1 MTTKYNGGEKV
12 RNKEERFFQVVLFL
26 LTLFLIGYLSISN
39 YRINKKRAEIAE
51 EVNILMGQ
59 VRVLEDKKEV
69 LETGISETEKDSYWE
84 EKVREQG
91 YIKEGEHSVVVI
103 PPSETEIEQGEQEN
117 SFSQKIW
124 QKIKSFFENI
134 QEL

>member
-1 MTTKYNGGEKV
+1 MTTKYSRGEKIKD
-12 RNKEERFFQVVLFL
+12 KEGRFFQIVLFI
-26 LTLFLIGYLSISN
+26 LTLLLIGYLSVSN
-39 YRINKKRAEIAE
+39 YRISKERAKIAE
-51 EVNILMGQ
+51 KVNVLMGQ
-59 VRVLEDKKEV
+59 VRILEEKKEV

-91 YIKEGEHSVVVI
+91 YIKEGETSVVII
-103 PPSETEIEQGEQEN
+103 PPSETESAQEEQEN

-124 QKIKSFFENI
+124 QKVKSFFEKI

>member
-1 MTTKYNGGEKV
+1 MITKYSGGEKEK
-12 RNKEERFFQVVLFL
+12 NKGERFFQIVLFL

-39 YRINKKRAEIAE
+39 YRINKKRAEIAG

-59 VRVLEDKKEV
+59 VRALEDKKEV
-69 LETGISETEKDSYWE
+69 LEIGISETEKDSYWE

-103 PPSETEIEQGEQEN
+103 PPSETEIEQKEQES
-117 SFSQKIW
+117 SFSQRIW
-124 QKIKSFFENI
+124 QKVRSFFENI